1 MGRLLAWL
9 LTPLGFLFALLGLV
23 LAGGGLYLLILGG
36 SWFYLASGIVA
47 VVIGWGLLRGWG
59 IAFWL
64 SWLLLF
70 AAGYWSWQEV
80 GLDFWQWVP
89 RIMAF
94 AVLTLVVTLAA
105 PALSKPVPRGKAV
118 LVLSLL
124 LILGLGGMGAGM
136 FLPHEEVTAS
146 SAESLRVLNPNA
158 GQDSAGDWPA
168 YGRNL
173 RGERFAQFEQIN
185 KGNVKDLKIAWQYRT
200 GELAVDGGEYQVT
213 PIKVNERLYL
223 CTPRN
228 QVIALDA
235 VSGAEIWRF
244 DPKVKEGEINQ
255 GWKRCRGV
263 GYAEIPPTLV
273 SREISEVVIEET
285 DEVVQA
291 LEETFAEPAS
301 CAQRII
307 STTGDARL
315 FALDAQSGKPC
326 KDFGEQGFV
335 DLLKGLGEN
344 GPTSYNLTSAPLV
357 ADGVIL
363 VGGRIQDNLRVGE
376 VSGVVRG
383 FDVRS
388 GELLW
393 AWDASRGA
401 KDSQPLPEGEVYPI
415 ESPNFWGTAA
425 YDEQLGLAYF
435 PTGNQTPDFWTGNR
449 HPYSDEYNDAIVA
462 VELKTGRERW
472 HFRTTNIDQFDYDV
486 ASQPILYDLQQADG
500 STVPVIIQL
509 TKRGQIFV
517 LDRRDGKPVFP
528 VEQRK
533 VATDA
538 MPGMKVA
545 ETQPYSALSI
555 GAEPL
560 TETDMWGMSIFDQL
574 YCRIQFKK
582 MRWEGEF
589 TPLSDKQRTLIYPG
603 YYGGMNWGGG
613 ALDARSGTLIV
624 NDIRMAQ
631 WGQFIS
637 REEAKRINLK
647 PSSEGEY
654 SEQLGTPWGV
664 ERSMFVSPLGIPCFK
679 PPFGSMTAIDLQSG
693 KTRWQVPLGS
703 IEDSPIFGYKAHL
716 HIPLGMPTM
725 GGPLV
730 TQGGLTFFHGSMDF
744 YVRALDNDSG
754 KELWRSR
761 LPVGGQGAPMTYMG
775 ADGKQYIVVVAGGAT
790 RTGSNEDRGDYVIA
804 YSL

>member
-9 LTPLGFLFALLGLV
+9 LIPLGVVFALLGLV

-36 SWFYLASGIVA
+36 NWFYLASGIA
-47 VVIGWGLLRGWG
+47 AALIGWGLLRGLG
-59 IAFWL
+59 FSFWL

-80 GLDFWQWVP
+80 ALDFWQWMP

-94 AVLTLVVTLAA
+94 AVLTLVVTLAS
-105 PALSKPVPRGKAV
+105 PALSGFTPRGKGS
-118 LVLSLL
+118 LLLSLL
-124 LILGLGGMGAGM
+124 LLGGLGAMGVAM
-136 FLPHEEVTAS
+136 FIPHAPVKNDNAS
-146 SAESLRVLNPNA
+146 PLRVLNPNA

-185 KGNVKDLKIAWQYRT
+185 KGNVQDLKIAWQYRT

-213 PIKVNERLYL
+213 PIKVNDRLYL

-235 VSGAEIWRF
+235 VSGSEIWRF

-263 GYAEIPPTLV
+263 AYAEIPPTLI
-273 SREISEVVIEET
+273 SHEISEVVIEEA

-344 GPTSYNLTSAPLV
+344 GSTSYNLTSAPLV

-383 FDVRS
+383 FDARS

-449 HPYSDEYNDAIVA
+449 HPYSDEYNDSIVA

-472 HFRTTNIDQFDYDV
+472 HFRTVNIDQFDYDV
-486 ASQPILYDLQQADG
+486 ASQPILYDLPQADG

-693 KTRWQVPLGS
+693 QTRWQVPLGS
-703 IEDSPIFGYKAHL
+703 IEDSPILGYKAHL

-744 YVRALDNDSG
+744 YLRALDNDSG

>member
-9 LTPLGFLFALLGLV
+9 LTPLGFLFALLGLA
-23 LAGGGLYLLILGG
+23 LAGGGLYLLMLGG

-47 VVIGWGLLRGWG
+47 TVIGWGLLRGWG

-70 AAGYWSWQEV
+70 AAGYWSFREV
-80 GLDFWQWVP
+80 AFDFWQWVP

-105 PALSKPVPRGKAV
+105 PALSGPVPRGKAV
-118 LVLSLL
+118 LVLVLL
-124 LILGLGGMGAGM
+124 LMAGLGGMGAGM
-136 FLPHEEVTAS
+136 FLPHEEVAA
-146 SAESLRVLNPNA
+146 SAEPLRVLNINA

-213 PIKVNERLYL
+213 PIKVNDRLYL

-235 VSGAEIWRF
+235 VSGSEIWRF
-244 DPKVKEGEINQ
+244 DPKVKEAEINK

-263 GYAEIPPTLV
+263 AYAEIPATIIA
-273 SREISEVVIEET
+273 REISEEAIEEAG
-285 DEVVQA
+285 EVGGA
-291 LEETFAEPAS
+291 LQETIAEPAS

-326 KDFGEQGFV
+326 KDFAEQGFV
-335 DLLKGLGEN
+335 DLLKGLGPN

-357 ADGVIL
+357 AGGVIL

-383 FDVRS
+383 FDVKS

-462 VELKTGRERW
+462 VEIKTGRERW
-472 HFRTTNIDQFDYDV
+472 HFRTVNIDQFDYDV
-486 ASQPILYDLQQADG
+486 SAQPILYDLPRADG
-500 STVPVIIQL
+500 STVPALIQL

-517 LDRRDGKPVFP
+517 LDRRNGKPVFP

-545 ETQPYSALSI
+545 ETQPYSVLSI

-679 PPFGSMTAIDLQSG
+679 PPFGSMTAIDLVSG
-693 KTRWQVPLGS
+693 QTRWQVPLGS
-703 IEDSPIFGYKAHL
+703 IEDSPILGYKAHL

-744 YVRALDNDSG
+744 YVRALDSDSG